1 MVEVGLYDQETV
13 KVCRAAQWE
22 CKPLQGVELHRFG
35 ASLSGKSRER
45 SPEQVLPSAMTSKMF
60 VMVNDRNTLT
70 GSMGRVLVCGT
81 MHQDVS

>member
-13 KVCRAAQWE
+13 KVCRAAQMGI
-22 CKPLQGVELHRFG
+22 QGVEWHRFG

-70 GSMGRVLVCGT
+70 GSMERVLVCGT